1 MKALVTFELKKLIKK
16 KSVLG
21 AVLASIL
28 VLSGLFYPTFF
39 YDGQLSGI
47 STDRIHGIEAVRIQE
62 KIAEEHTGY
71 LSDNLIGKIV
81 NDYAERMPYLKS
93 TDIYDIFSWDSI
105 DRLVSNGKEILL
117 QTYQSDE
124 VLHYENATLKSQ
136 DELDSALPLN
146 SLKLG
151 NYASW
156 NQLYT
161 MLSNAFSL
169 ILVLFMYI
177 CSSVFSGDTAKK
189 MNSLLLTTKYGRSKL
204 TVSKIFAVF
213 GIGILIFLIVHTI
226 ILSVFTWYFGWSG
239 ADTSV
244 QMNLYWINIAHNI
257 LQFPVR
263 MNLLELLIRL
273 ILFQFVGMLFIMG
286 TTILISSLT
295 KSPLATFATSV
306 GFFLAPDFLMNI
318 FRDGVIN
325 KILTIFSV
333 STGETEGLLLKLS
346 SSKGFF
352 FNDFTANGITII
364 IIRLILMLLCCLIS
378 YRIIRKRGV

>member
-124 VLHYENATLKSQ
+124 VLHYENAKLKSQ

-226 ILSVFTWYFGWSG
+226 ILSVFTWY
-239 ADTSV
+239 
-244 QMNLYWINIAHNI
+244 
-257 LQFPVR
+257 FPVR

>member
-124 VLHYENATLKSQ
+124 VLHYENAKLKSQ

-213 GIGILIFLIVHTI
+213 GIGILIFIIVHTI
-226 ILSVFTWYFGWSG
+226 ILSVFTW
-239 ADTSV
+239 
-244 QMNLYWINIAHNI
+244 
-257 LQFPVR
+257 
-263 MNLLELLIRL
+263 
-273 ILFQFVGMLFIMG
+273 
-286 TTILISSLT
+286 
-295 KSPLATFATSV
+295 
-306 GFFLAPDFLMNI
+306 
-318 FRDGVIN
+318 
-325 KILTIFSV
+325 
-333 STGETEGLLLKLS
+333 
-346 SSKGFF
+346 
-352 FNDFTANGITII
+352 
-364 IIRLILMLLCCLIS
+364 
-378 YRIIRKRGV
+378 